1 MDDSLKSTPL
11 KLRMMAG
18 AVVVAS
24 SAVVPVPVGGTSSEC
39 IDTP

>member
-18 AVVVAS
+18 AVVAS
-24 SAVVPVPVGGTSSEC
+24 SAVPVVPAGETSAEC
-39 IDTP
+39 IIAS